1 MIQKT
6 IKKIFFNKI
15 NNKFKIK
22 INQIEKIIKNYRRKI
37 NL

>member
-22 INQIEKIIKNYRRKI
+22 INQIEKIIKNCRRKI